1 MGFICVL
8 QHGNGRRDSVR
19 LMLTREG
26 CEALDASDPLR
37 SLRDHFELPSDVIY
51 LDGNSLGP
59 PPRIVRGRISEVM
72 DGWATDLISGWW
84 SQDWLGLPEMVGRRL
99 EPLLGAEP
107 GSVVCADSTSV
118 NLFKV
123 VEAACRLAEGDIL
136 TDSGNFPTDLYVL
149 RAVAE
154 RDGRRLLV
162 VDPESLS
169 DAITDSIG
177 VTAATHVDF
186 RTGRLHDLAA
196 ITERAH
202 NFGGL
207 AIWDLS
213 HSAGAMEIG
222 LTENRVDLAVGCGY
236 KFLNGGPGA
245 PAYLYVAPH
254 LQPHLANPIT
264 GWFGHADPF
273 DFSRDFVPAEGIGR
287 MKVGTPAVLSMAA
300 LETAL
305 SVFEDVELGSVR
317 AKSVALTS
325 LFIDLIDQE
334 LGEEFEIVTPRS
346 ADQRGS
352 QVSLRRMGAE
362 ALAMELGRAG
372 VICDFRPPDLTR
384 FGFGPLFVRYSDVCD
399 AVSRIKKVI

>member
-1 MGFICVL
+1 
-8 QHGNGRRDSVR
+8 
-19 LMLTREG
+19 
-26 CEALDASDPLR
+26 
-37 SLRDHFELPSDVIY
+37 
-51 LDGNSLGP
+51 
-59 PPRIVRGRISEVM
+59 M
-72 DGWATDLISGWW
+72 DGWARDLISGWW
-84 SQDWLGLPEMVGRRL
+84 SHDWLGLPERVGIRL

-107 GSVVCADSTSV
+107 GSVVCSDSTTV

-123 VEAACRLAEGDIL
+123 IDAACRLADGDIL

-149 RAVAE
+149 RTVAE
-154 RDGRRLLV
+154 RHGRRLHV
-162 VDPESLS
+162 VDPEGLS
-169 DAITDSIG
+169 DGVTESIG
-177 VTAATHVDF
+177 VMAATHVDF
-186 RTGRLHDLAA
+186 RTGRRHDLAA
-196 ITERAH
+196 ITERVHQLGA
-202 NFGGL
+202 L

-213 HSAGAMEIG
+213 HSAGVMEIDLAG
-222 LTENRVDLAVGCGY
+222 NQVDLAVGCGY

-245 PAYLYVAPH
+245 PAYLYVTPR
-254 LQPHLANPIT
+254 LQAEIANPVT

-273 DFSRDFVPAEGIGR
+273 EFSRDFVPAEGIGR

-305 SVFEDVELGSVR
+305 AVFEGVDMRSVR

-352 QVSLRRMGAE
+352 QVSLRRIGAE
-362 ALAMELGRAG
+362 ALAMDLGRVG

-384 FGFGPLFVRYSDVCD
+384 FGFGPLFVRYVDVWD
-399 AVSRIKKVI
+399 AVDRIKKAI

>member
-1 MGFICVL
+1 
-8 QHGNGRRDSVR
+8 
-19 LMLTREG
+19 
-26 CEALDASDPLR
+26 
-37 SLRDHFELPSDVIY
+37 
-51 LDGNSLGP
+51 
-59 PPRIVRGRISEVM
+59 M